1 MLKPYVRPYIHK
13 HVDPLYST
21 VVNRSQYRPDKLA
34 KREMDI
40 GNTPSLSGQFDGYRN
55 DLQMDTIPNELIW
68 LREGRLDKAEVD
80 KLRENLKNKALSEN
94 AQAQIELADAAQKA
108 TAEKMDKVTDNLLSA
123 LS

>member
-13 HVDPLYST
+13 HTDPLYST

-40 GNTPSLSGQFDGYRN
+40 GNTPSLCGQFDGYRN
-55 DLQMDTIPNELIW
+55 DLQMDSVPNELIW

-80 KLRENLKNKALSEN
+80 KLRENLKKTALNENAELQIKLADEANKAS
-94 AQAQIELADAAQKA
+94 
-108 TAEKMDKVTDNLLSA
+108 AEKMGRVTDTLLSA